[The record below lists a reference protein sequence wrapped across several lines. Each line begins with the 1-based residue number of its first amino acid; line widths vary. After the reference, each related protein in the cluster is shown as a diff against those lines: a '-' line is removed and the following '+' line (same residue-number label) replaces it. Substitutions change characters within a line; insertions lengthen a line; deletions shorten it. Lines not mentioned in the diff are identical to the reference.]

1 MLIDDNRPRNQLREL
16 HDERQYQLAQQRAF
30 LQRER
35 ILQEQAANRR
45 LAMLLADFPEG
56 LPLPAIAKKLG
67 VPGMRA
73 LELVERA
80 LRTNRCYMVV
90 TRDGQTHYVHR

>member
-1 MLIDDNRPRNQLREL
+1 MLIDERRHRLEQFGAHLR
-16 HDERQYQLAQQRAF
+16 AQRA
-30 LQRER
+30 E
-35 ILQEQAANRR
+35 QEAAALRA
-45 LAMLLADFPEG
+45 LARLLADFPEG
-56 LPLPAIAKKLG
+56 LPLGAIAAQLG